1 MNLSIQDR
9 YKNLRERVGGGGGAI
24 VPAKQNTKGFL
35 LPRERPVFADEDGD
49 GTPDVFERQTAQPRD
64 LSCVAPDGRSR
75 RDNGNLMPF
84 VHEERSYQ
92 LVFSASGALFAKLVT
107 AGTLGTA
114 TNRKYLLRGSSAQQ
128 DKFDGKYIYA
138 VGVDVEASA
147 AISDVVDRDASIA
160 ARDFFINRLSLAGLK
175 GSSEN
180 DTLFLSGV
188 PVKHLV
194 NLPLKLRADQ
204 INQVNQDGWSL
215 RLDYPGVGRLDYASL
230 VDLTVDAQT
239 IAVTLRVKAWFA
251 NTKAEA
257 ARLAQAGVY
266 DPLTQEF
273 ELMG

>member
-1 MNLSIQDR
+1 MKAIQER
-9 YKNLRERVGGGGGAI
+9 YNDLRNRVGGGGGAI
-24 VPAKQNTKGFL
+24 VPAKQTNPKGFL

-49 GTPDVFERQTAQPRD
+49 GTPDVFERQTPTRD
-64 LSCVAPDGRSR
+64 LSCVSPDGRSR

-84 VHEERSYQ
+84 VHEERSYS
-92 LVFSASGALFAKLVT
+92 LVFSASGNLFAKLIT

-114 TNRKYLLRGSSAQQ
+114 ANRKYLLRGSSAQQ

-160 ARDFFINRLSLAGLK
+160 SRDFFINRLSLAGLK

-230 VDLTVDAQT
+230 VDLAVDAQT